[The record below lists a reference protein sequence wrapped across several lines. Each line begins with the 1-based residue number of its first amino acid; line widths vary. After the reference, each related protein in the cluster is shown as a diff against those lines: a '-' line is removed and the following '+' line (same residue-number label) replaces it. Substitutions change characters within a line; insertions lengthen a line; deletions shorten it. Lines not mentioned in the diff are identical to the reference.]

1 MRPRPWST
9 GSRPKRPAAPPR
21 LSTAKSKTENSMNRR
36 WPLLV
41 LIGSLSLGACTRRAV
56 PTKTTT
62 PTRPPAPEVR
72 ARNLD
77 FRYLAAKGKAQI
89 DANGEK
95 YSVNLN
101 VRMRK
106 DSIIWLQASVL
117 GLGVRARITPDSVQ
131 VVNMLEKT
139 YYAGNFDYLRRQ
151 FNVPVSFVQLQSM
164 LIGDYVPAMADT
176 ALTVTAD
183 GPMQRVQYRQTG
195 ILVEQLIE
203 LSRAR
208 LQKLNVSDPASQSTL
223 TVTYADFQ
231 PIQPGEQQFAHG
243 ILVQAQ
249 QPGRQPATVTI
260 NYRNVDL
267 DKEQLSFPFSVPAE
281 YGRNKRK

>member
-1 MRPRPWST
+1 
-9 GSRPKRPAAPPR
+9 
-21 LSTAKSKTENSMNRR
+21 MNRH
-36 WPLLV
+36 WLLLLV
-41 LIGSLSLGACTRRAV
+41 LIGSLSLGACNRRAI
-56 PTKTTT
+56 PTKSTKA
-62 PTRPPAPEVR
+62 PVRPPAPEVR
-72 ARNLD
+72 AKNLD

-95 YSVNLN
+95 YSANLA

-106 DSIIWLQASVL
+106 DSVIWVSASLL
-117 GLGVRARITPDSVQ
+117 GIEGIRARITPDSVQ
-131 VVNMLEKT
+131 VINKLEKT

-151 FNVPVSFVQLQSM
+151 FNVPITFVQLQSM
-164 LIGDYVPAMADT
+164 LIGDYVPAMRDT
-176 ALTVTAD
+176 ALTVTTD
-183 GPMQRVQYRQTG
+183 GPVQTVKYQQAG

-203 LSRAR
+203 LSQAR
-208 LQKLNVSDPASQSTL
+208 LQKLNVSDPKSQSTL

-231 PIQPGEQQFAHG
+231 PIQPSAQPFAHG

>member
-1 MRPRPWST
+1 
-9 GSRPKRPAAPPR
+9 
-21 LSTAKSKTENSMNRR
+21 MNRR
-36 WPLLV
+36 WPLLLV
-41 LIGSLSLGACTRRAV
+41 LLGSLSLGACTRHAV

-62 PTRPPAPEVR
+62 KPTRPAAPQVL

-77 FRYLAAKGKAQI
+77 FRYLSAKGKAQI

-95 YSVNLN
+95 YSPSLN

-106 DSIIWLQASVL
+106 DSVIWLQASVL
-117 GLGVRARITPDSVQ
+117 GLGVRALITPDSVQ
-131 VVNMLEKT
+131 IVNTLEKT

-151 FNVPVSFVQLQSM
+151 FNVPITFTQLQSM
-164 LIGDYVPAMADT
+164 LIGDYVPAAQDT
-176 ALTVTAD
+176 ALTVSTD
-183 GPMQRVQYRQTG
+183 GPIQRVQYQQTG

-208 LQKLNVSDPASQSTL
+208 LQKLNVSDPKSQSTL

-231 PIQPGEQQFAHG
+231 PIQPGDQQFAHG

-260 NYRNVDL
+260 SYRNVDL
-267 DKEQLSFPFSVPAE
+267 DKERLTFPFSVPAE

>member
-1 MRPRPWST
+1 
-9 GSRPKRPAAPPR
+9 
-21 LSTAKSKTENSMNRR
+21 MNRR
-36 WPLLV
+36 WPLLLV

-56 PTKTTT
+56 PAKSATT
-62 PTRPPAPEVR
+62 PARPPAPEVR

-106 DSIIWLQASVL
+106 DSVIWLQASVL
-117 GLGVRARITPDSVQ
+117 GLGVRALITPDSVQ

-139 YYAGNFDYLRRQ
+139 YYAGNFDYLQRQ
-151 FNVPVSFVQLQSM
+151 FNVPVTFTQLQAM
-164 LIGDYVPAMADT
+164 LLGDYVPAARDS
-176 ALTVTAD
+176 ALTATTE
-183 GPMQRVQYRQTG
+183 GPVQRVEYRQTG
-195 ILVEQLIE
+195 ILVEQFIE

-208 LQKLNVSDPASQSTL
+208 LQKLNVADPKSQSTL
-223 TVTYADFQ
+223 TVTYNDFQ
-231 PIQPGEQQFAHG
+231 PLQPGEQPFAHG

-249 QPGRQPATVTI
+249 QPGRQPATVMI

-281 YGRNKRK
+281 YGRKNRK

>member
-1 MRPRPWST
+1 
-9 GSRPKRPAAPPR
+9 
-21 LSTAKSKTENSMNRR
+21 MNRR

-62 PTRPPAPEVR
+62 KPTRPPAPEVR

-95 YSVNLN
+95 YSANLA

-106 DSIIWLQASVL
+106 DSVIWVSASLL
-117 GLGVRARITPDSVQ
+117 GIEGIRARITPDSVQ
-131 VVNMLEKT
+131 VINKLEKT

-151 FNVPVSFVQLQSM
+151 FNVPITFVQLQSM
-164 LIGDYVPAMADT
+164 LIGDYVPAMADS
-176 ALTVTAD
+176 ALSVMAD
-183 GPMQRVQYRQTG
+183 GPIQRVQYQQTG

-208 LQKLNVSDPASQSTL
+208 LQKLNVSDPKSQSTL

-281 YGRNKRK
+281 YGRKNRK